1 MELIEQ
7 KEEIVSLLED
17 IRGQLR
23 AELGERITEDWII
36 KVRGSFFFF
45 SYFFPHFERGV
56 FGAAVIVRYGFI

>member
-1 MELIEQ
+1 MSPWQKIWHKNILMNMELIEQ

-36 KVRGSFFFF
+36 KVGGSFFFF
-45 SYFFPHFERGV
+45 FLPFSPL
-56 FGAAVIVRYGFI
+56 